1 MGIVKAIAAGA
12 IAISFVILVIAAI
25 FSDPVQQPQC
35 KPFKRGMIVTHKL
48 TGDKVMVLQD
58 ASNSATGRTIRIRTR
73 QLARVEV
80 FCDEVTP

>member
-1 MGIVKAIAAGA
+1 VGIVKAIAAGA
-12 IAISFVILVIAAI
+12 TLVGFIVLVIAALVT
-25 FSDPVQQPQC
+25 DPVQPQC

-80 FCDEVTP
+80 SCDEVTP